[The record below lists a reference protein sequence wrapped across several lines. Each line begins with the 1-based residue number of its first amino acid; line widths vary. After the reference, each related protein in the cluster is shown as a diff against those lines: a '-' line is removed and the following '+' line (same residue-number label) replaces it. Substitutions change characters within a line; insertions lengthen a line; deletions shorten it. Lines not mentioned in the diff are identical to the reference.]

1 MRKKLNGLLKG
12 DVPLVSPSRMFT
24 TTHTHPPVYHPG
36 HSEGEVTDIMAD
48 ESGKHF
54 GPKIFDCFLEVKPT
68 FQSIRRQVEGAG
80 VPF

>member
-1 MRKKLNGLLKG
+1 MRNKLNGLLKG
-12 DVPLVSPSRMFT
+12 DVPLMSPSRMF

-36 HSEGEVTDIMAD
+36 HPEGEFTDIMAD
-48 ESGKHF
+48 ERGKHF

-68 FQSIRRQVEGAG
+68 FQSIRRQVEREG